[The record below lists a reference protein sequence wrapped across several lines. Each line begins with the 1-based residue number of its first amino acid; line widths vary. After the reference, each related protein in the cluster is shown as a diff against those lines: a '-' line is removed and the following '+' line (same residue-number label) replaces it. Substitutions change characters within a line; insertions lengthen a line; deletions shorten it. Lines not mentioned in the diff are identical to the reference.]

1 MSTVI
6 RNSIERLPGIEEVS
20 PEIEKVNSSN
30 PGVGDLV
37 SFDFKYGSITFHCSQ
52 IRSPQFTV
60 NKLEA
65 LFSFPTSKKQ
75 DRLKLLGAIN
85 SFNKSRVALKAV
97 LDGVEKDEFQ
107 VVFSTEFMCP
117 DDSIVDGMI
126 HPIIRILKGAGNMLA
141 NMVGGHGISI
151 KGLRKND

>member
-6 RNSIERLPGIEEVS
+6 RSSIERLSGIEEVS
-20 PEIEKVNSSN
+20 PEIEESNTSN

-37 SFDFKYGSITFHCSQ
+37 SFDFKYGGVTFHCSQ
-52 IRSPQFTV
+52 IQTPQFTV

-85 SFNKSRVALKAV
+85 SFNRSRISLKAV
-97 LDGVEKDEFQ
+97 LGDVEKDEFQ
-107 VVFSTEFMCP
+107 VVFSAEFMCP
-117 DDSIVDGMI
+117 DDSIVDVMI
-126 HPIIRILKGAGNMLA
+126 HPIIRILKGGGNMLV
-141 NMVGGHGISI
+141 NMVGSHGVSI
-151 KGLRKND
+151 KGLRKNE

>member
-6 RNSIERLPGIEEVS
+6 RSSIERLLGIEEVS
-20 PEIEKVNSSN
+20 PEIKKINASN
-30 PGVGDLV
+30 PGTGDLV
-37 SFDFKYGSITFHCSQ
+37 SFDFKYGGVTFHCSQ
-52 IRSPQFTV
+52 IQSPQFTV

-97 LDGVEKDEFQ
+97 LDDVEKNEFQ
-107 VVFSTEFMCP
+107 VVFSSEFMCP
-117 DDSIVDGMI
+117 DDSIVDDMT
-126 HPIIRILKGAGNMLA
+126 HPIIRILKGSGNMLVNIA
-141 NMVGGHGISI
+141 GGHGISI

>member
-6 RNSIERLPGIEEVS
+6 RSSIERLSGIEEVS
-20 PEIEKVNSSN
+20 PEVEENNTSTS
-30 PGVGDLV
+30 GVGDLV
-37 SFDFKYGSITFHCSQ
+37 SFDFKYGGVTFHCSQ
-52 IRSPQFTV
+52 IQTPQFTV

-85 SFNKSRVALKAV
+85 SFNKSRISLKAV
-97 LDGVEKDEFQ
+97 LGDVEKDEFQ
-107 VVFSTEFMCP
+107 VVFSAEFMCP
-117 DDSIVDGMI
+117 DDSIVDVMI
-126 HPIIRILKGAGNMLA
+126 HPIIRILKGSGNMLV
-141 NMVGGHGISI
+141 NMVGSHGVSI